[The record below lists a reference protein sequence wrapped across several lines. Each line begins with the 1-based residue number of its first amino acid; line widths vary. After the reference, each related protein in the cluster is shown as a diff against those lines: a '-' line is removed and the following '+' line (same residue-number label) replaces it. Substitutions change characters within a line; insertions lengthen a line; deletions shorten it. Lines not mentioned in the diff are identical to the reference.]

1 MSKICDKSVFVIFR
15 PININYCHSRGC
27 NLEYNLHSVFSQ
39 RPCSPDTYFA
49 LQYYSRLHYFALYF
63 ACFLSLKR
71 IGSLVN
77 EDDDFHNLWNA
88 VKSFTGD
95 LWGAGQVPLQG
106 PWGTMGQGWVRF
118 SGHALYL
125 SSAVTGSALRP
136 ALGLDSLH
144 FVSDRGSIVGTK
156 ILTNPH
162 CFLVATTS
170 AQLSC
175 LWSRLRGGY
184 FRGRYPNLFKGSI

>member
-27 NLEYNLHSVFSQ
+27 TLEYNLHSFFSQ

-77 EDDDFHNLWNA
+77 EDDDFHNLGHWTPTSVPA
-88 VKSFTGD
+88 AWRTAPAPAAAAA
-95 LWGAGQVPLQG
+95 GA
-106 PWGTMGQGWVRF
+106 
-118 SGHALYL
+118 A
-125 SSAVTGSALRP
+125 RP
-136 ALGLDSLH
+136 ASPTAG
-144 FVSDRGSIVGTK
+144 RRAAWSI
-156 ILTNPH
+156 LRR
-162 CFLVATTS
+162 
-170 AQLSC
+170 
-175 LWSRLRGGY
+175 LWKH
-184 FRGRYPNLFKGSI
+184 NL

>member
-1 MSKICDKSVFVIFR
+1 MSRMCDKSVFVIFR

-77 EDDDFHNLWNA
+77 EDDDFHNLGPA
-88 VKSFTGD
+88 QCLLFPAGFSIKPRGGHSSLT
-95 LWGAGQVPLQG
+95 LWGWRENTTRTPENL
-106 PWGTMGQGWVRF
+106 T
-118 SGHALYL
+118 
-125 SSAVTGSALRP
+125 
-136 ALGLDSLH
+136 LGERGF
-144 FVSDRGSIVGTK
+144 FVYSIS
-156 ILTNPH
+156 IL
-162 CFLVATTS
+162 A
-170 AQLSC
+170 
-175 LWSRLRGGY
+175 
-184 FRGRYPNLFKGSI
+184 

>member
-1 MSKICDKSVFVIFR
+1 MSRMCDKSVFVIFR

-77 EDDDFHNLWNA
+77 EDDDFHNLIVSQFYPNFIL
-88 VKSFTGD
+88 KS
-95 LWGAGQVPLQG
+95 P
-106 PWGTMGQGWVRF
+106 
-118 SGHALYL
+118 
-125 SSAVTGSALRP
+125 
-136 ALGLDSLH
+136 
-144 FVSDRGSIVGTK
+144 SI
-156 ILTNPH
+156 
-162 CFLVATTS
+162 S
-170 AQLSC
+170 QLSNIAYMSGPRC
-175 LWSRLRGGY
+175 DRCCAQVRVFPHHGPAVEEEQEPQPGNIRLLPRGGPQQKLRLQVGS
-184 FRGRYPNLFKGSI
+184 RGQE

>member
-1 MSKICDKSVFVIFR
+1 MRMMTFITSEMPLKVLPGTCEGRDK
-15 PININYCHSRGC
+15 CHCRD
-27 NLEYNLHSVFSQ
+27 H
-39 RPCSPDTYFA
+39 
-49 LQYYSRLHYFALYF
+49 
-63 ACFLSLKR
+63 
-71 IGSLVN
+71 
-77 EDDDFHNLWNA
+77 
-88 VKSFTGD
+88 
-95 LWGAGQVPLQG
+95 GA
-106 PWGTMGQGWVRF
+106 PWGQGWVRF

-184 FRGRYPNLFKGSI
+184 FRMRIRRKTLKPSSKLHQNFKTFIEFTL

>member
-1 MSKICDKSVFVIFR
+1 MSRMCDKSVFVIFR

-77 EDDDFHNLWNA
+77 EDDDFHNLI
-88 VKSFTGD
+88 
-95 LWGAGQVPLQG
+95 
-106 PWGTMGQGWVRF
+106 
-118 SGHALYL
+118 
-125 SSAVTGSALRP
+125 VTGPYRNIQGLSRP
-136 ALGLDSLH
+136 
-144 FVSDRGSIVGTK
+144 
-156 ILTNPH
+156 
-162 CFLVATTS
+162 C
-170 AQLSC
+170 
-175 LWSRLRGGY
+175 
-184 FRGRYPNLFKGSI
+184 